1 MKINYEKREKRRGDG
16 FPVGAPAGRA
26 RSEKGRTAE
35 YPPQIGK
42 GAPRSVDLWSAPSR
56 RRRVTELEDA
66 RTGRSTLREPRFP
79 QCGPACAGSSMAWKN
94 NPIVFHGVV
103 PPPKSKVG
111 DNGFAA
117 RLRRRRTLR
126 ANAQRLRLG
135 PQKVPLRQ
143 HSELR
148 FQIDSQ
154 TDPFLAFLLRLSP
167 PFWLCGTS
175 RRRHGRR
182 SIPLFSAA

>member
-1 MKINYEKREKRRGDG
+1 MGLVPGLSGLRCLGFG
-16 FPVGAPAGRA
+16 FPC
-26 RSEKGRTAE
+26 
-35 YPPQIGK
+35 YGK
-42 GAPRSVDLWSAPSR
+42 LFGES
-56 RRRVTELEDA
+56 
-66 RTGRSTLREPRFP
+66 STLWKIFGRIFHAMEDYLPHCGKTGPNLPRYGRFL
-79 QCGPACAGSSMAWKN
+79 GESSTLWK
-94 NPIVFHGVV
+94 IFFHTVEKQALFFHAMV